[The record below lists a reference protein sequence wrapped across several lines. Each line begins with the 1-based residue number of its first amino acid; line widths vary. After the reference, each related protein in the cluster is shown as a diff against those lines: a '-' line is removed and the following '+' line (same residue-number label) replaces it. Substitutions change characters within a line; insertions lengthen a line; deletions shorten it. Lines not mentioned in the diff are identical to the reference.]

1 MESIIDHFMNITP
14 NDVLD
19 MAIISILFY
28 KFLMLVKETRAEQLI
43 KGLIIILVVWKVSE
57 WAELRMVHFAIK
69 NLMTLGVV
77 AIIILFQPEIRRAL
91 EYIGRNKLMRKSI
104 TDMMEEEM
112 DTMIFHIVDAVVD
125 LSDHKTGAII
135 AIERETGL
143 NEIVATGVLLD
154 AAISSE
160 LLKNVF
166 FHNAPLHD
174 GAVVIKKNRI
184 RAASCLLP
192 LTTSTNL
199 SSDLGTRHRAAL
211 GLVERSDAMVIVVSE
226 ETGIISL
233 AIDGRLSR
241 FIDRNSLLSILRS
254 KFKVVKKQS
263 ALSWLTGRLKH
274 EGNV

>member
-1 MESIIDHFMNITP
+1 MESVLNHFLNITP

-19 MAIISILFY
+19 IFIISFLFY

-43 KGLIIILVVWKVSE
+43 KGLIVILLVWKIAE

-77 AIIILFQPEIRRAL
+77 ALIILFQPEIRRAL

-104 TDMMEEEM
+104 SDMMEEEM
-112 DTMIFHIVDAVVD
+112 DHMIEQIVESVLD
-125 LSDHKTGAII
+125 LSEQKTGALI

-143 NEIVATGVLLD
+143 NEIVQTGVMVD
-154 AAISSE
+154 AIISAE
-160 LLKNVF
+160 LIKNVF
-166 FHNAPLHD
+166 YHNAPLHD
-174 GAVVIKKNRI
+174 GAVVIKKNRLQ
-184 RAASCLLP
+184 AASCLLP
-192 LTTSTNL
+192 LTTSTAL

-226 ETGIISL
+226 ETGVISL
-233 AIDGRLSR
+233 AMDGKLAR

-254 KFKVVKKQS
+254 KFKVVKKPS
-263 ALSWLTGRLKH
+263 ALSWITGRMKH

>member
-57 WAELRMVHFAIK
+57 WSELRMVHFAIK